1 MLKLAEVIVSTRPGR
16 AGISV
21 GKWFYEFAQKDSRF
35 EVDWI
40 DLAEVNLPFMDE
52 PRHPLLKQYEHQH
65 TKDWS
70 QRIDPADA
78 FVFVTPEYNYAMPP
92 TLLNALDFLS
102 KEWNYKPVGF
112 VNYGGVSAGTR
123 SAQMAKL
130 VVTSLRM
137 MPLPDAVSVPF
148 FQQFIKDGVFTP
160 NAELEKGANNMLN
173 ELYKWAFALKPLHAT
188 STETA
193 AA

>member
-1 MLKLAEVIVSTRPGR
+1 MG
-16 AGISV
+16 G
-21 GKWFYEFAQKDSRF
+21 G
-35 EVDWI
+35 
-40 DLAEVNLPFMDE
+40 
-52 PRHPLLKQYEHQH
+52 H
-65 TKDWS
+65 
-70 QRIDPADA
+70 A

-112 VNYGGVSAGTR
+112 VSYGGVSAGTR
-123 SAQMAKL
+123 SAQMTKL

-173 ELYKWAFALKPLHAT
+173 ELYKWASALKPLHAT
-188 STETA
+188 STESA
-193 AA
+193 AV